1 MFLSCDGIRLQYLFL
16 NTLLKTVCLLV
27 YNIKV
32 KNHTFSLYASLRLF
46 AIERNSMQPTE
57 KIVNERPETELLTKD
72 FFYEL
77 PEELIAQ
84 SPSEERDGCRLMV
97 LERDSG
103 NIEHKIFKNIIDYL
117 NPEDI
122 LVVNSS
128 KVIPARLIGTS
139 DKTGSPIELLLL
151 RAVDNG
157 EWETLVRPGKRAKV
171 GASFS
176 FGGILRAT
184 VTDIVE
190 GGNRTVSFEYDKE
203 KYGNIYSVLD
213 EVGNMPLPPY
223 ITRKLERKSDYQTVY
238 AKEEGSAAAPTAG
251 LHFTEALLEKIKAKG
266 VGYAE
271 VTLHVG
277 LGTFRPVKADKITEH
292 QMHGEFFHIEPEV
305 AAMINER
312 RAKGGRVIAV
322 GTTATRV
329 LESASLADGTV
340 VPMSAETSIFIYPG
354 YKFKATDALI
364 TNFHL
369 PESTLIMLVSA
380 MAGKDNVMNAYREA
394 VMGRY
399 RFFSFGDAMLI
410 V

>member
-1 MFLSCDGIRLQYLFL
+1 M
-16 NTLLKTVCLLV
+16 
-27 YNIKV
+27 
-32 KNHTFSLYASLRLF
+32 
-46 AIERNSMQPTE
+46 NSTK
-57 KIVNERPETELLTKD
+57 KIINARPETALLTKD
-72 FFYEL
+72 FYYEL

-97 LERDSG
+97 LDRKTESR
-103 NIEHKIFKNIIDYL
+103 EHKIFRDIVDYL

-151 RAVDNG
+151 RAADG
-157 EWETLVRPGKRAKV
+157 GKWETLVRPGKRAKL

-176 FGGILRAT
+176 FGGILRAR
-184 VTDIVE
+184 VTDIVDE
-190 GGNRTVSFEYDKE
+190 GNRIVEFDYDRE

-223 ITRKLERKSDYQTVY
+223 ITKKLERKSDYQTVY

-251 LHFTEALLEKIKAKG
+251 LHFTEELLERVKAKG

-292 QMHGEFFHIEPEV
+292 IMHGEYFHIEPEV
-305 AAMINER
+305 ADMINER
-312 RAKGGRVIAV
+312 RARGGRVIAV

-329 LESASLADGTV
+329 LESASADDGRV
-340 VPMSAETSIFIYPG
+340 MPMSAETSIFIYPG

-369 PESTLIMLVSA
+369 PESTLIMLISA
-380 MAGKDNVMNAYREA
+380 LAGKDFIMKSYEEA
-394 VMGRY
+394 VRERY